1 VEEGIFATM
10 ITTHQAQLSHL
21 SAHTLGNK
29 TNGEDLIA
37 SRVELDL
44 PDEEVRARLTTSF
57 LGAFSSA
64 EYFHFTST
72 DGDFRHNPMVQWV
85 KEIFD
90 STEQFHLKS
99 VSIAKHLYEVSVHPL
114 IKSGDLFVA
123 LFSNL
128 QVDGVQTEAL
138 GIFKSENKSS
148 ILKLTTKK
156 DGRFEVNYQS
166 GINPDKLDKGCLIY
180 NLDEDKG
187 YRLSILDRSGKSSD
201 AQYWKELFLR
211 VEPMKDEFQATRNV
225 LDIARHFVV
234 DQIGDEFELSKAD
247 QIDYLNKSIGYFK
260 KKEEFNQKEFE
271 KEVFEDPEVIKSFR
285 KFDNNFR
292 EQFSID
298 REDGFSISAEAVKKQ
313 SRVFKS
319 VLKLDKNFHIYIHGD
334 RELIERGVDEDGR
347 KYYKIYYKQEL

>member
-1 VEEGIFATM
+1 MASVIFAAM
-10 ITTHQAQLSHL
+10 INMLQAQLSHL

-29 TNGEDLIA
+29 TNGEDLVA
-37 SRVELDL
+37 SRAQLEL
-44 PDEEVRARLTTSF
+44 PDEDLRTKLATSF
-57 LGAFSSA
+57 LGAFNSA
-64 EYFHFTST
+64 EYYHFTST
-72 DGDFRHNPMVQWV
+72 DGDFKHNPMFQWV
-85 KEIFD
+85 QEIFETAD
-90 STEQFHLKS
+90 QFHVKS

-123 LFSNL
+123 MFSNI
-128 QVDGVQTEAL
+128 QIDGTQTEAL

-148 ILKLTTKK
+148 VLKLTTKK
-156 DGRFEVNYQS
+156 DGRFEVDLQS
-166 GINPDKLDKGCLIY
+166 GINLDKLDKGCLIY

-211 VEPMKDEFQATRNV
+211 VEPVKDEFQATRNI

-260 KKEEFNQKEFE
+260 KKDEFNQKEFE
-271 KEVFEDPEVIKSFR
+271 QEVFEDPEVIKSFR

-292 EQFSID
+292 EQFNID

>member
-1 VEEGIFATM
+1 M
-10 ITTHQAQLSHL
+10 INTLQAQLSHL

-29 TNGEDLIA
+29 TNGEDLVA
-37 SRVELDL
+37 SRAEIEL
-44 PDEEVRARLTTSF
+44 PDEEMRARLTTSF
-57 LGAFSSA
+57 LGAFGSA
-64 EYFHFTST
+64 EYYHFTST
-72 DGDFRHNPMVQWV
+72 DGDFKHNPMFQWV
-85 KEIFD
+85 QEIFETTD
-90 STEQFHLKS
+90 QFHLKS

-123 LFSNL
+123 MFSNI
-128 QVDGVQTEAL
+128 QVDGTQTEAL

-156 DGRFEVNYQS
+156 DGRVEVNYQD

-211 VEPMKDEFQATRNV
+211 VEPVKDEFQATRNI

-260 KKEEFNQKEFE
+260 KKDEFNQKEFE

-285 KFDNNFR
+285 KFDNSFR

>member
-1 VEEGIFATM
+1 M
-10 ITTHQAQLSHL
+10 INILQAQLSHL

-37 SRVELDL
+37 SRAQLEL
-44 PDEEVRARLTTSF
+44 PDEDLRTKLSSSF
-57 LGAFSSA
+57 LGAFNSA
-64 EYFHFTST
+64 EYYHFTST
-72 DGDFRHNPMVQWV
+72 DGDFRHNPMFQWV
-85 KEIFD
+85 QEIFETVD
-90 STEQFHLKS
+90 QFHVKS

-123 LFSNL
+123 MFSNI
-128 QVDGVQTEAL
+128 QIDGTQTEAL

-148 ILKLTTKK
+148 VLKLTTKK
-156 DGRFEVNYQS
+156 DGRFEVDLQS
-166 GINPDKLDKGCLIY
+166 GINLDKLDKGCLIY

-187 YRLSILDRSGKSSD
+187 YRLSILDRSGKSAD

-211 VEPMKDEFQATRNV
+211 VEHVKDEFQATRNV

-260 KKEEFNQKEFE
+260 KKDEFNQKEFE
-271 KEVFEDPEVIKSFR
+271 QEVFEDPEVIKSFR

-298 REDGFSISAEAVKKQ
+298 REDGFSISAVAVKKQ

>member
-1 VEEGIFATM
+1 M
-10 ITTHQAQLSHL
+10 QL
-21 SAHTLGNK
+21 
-29 TNGEDLIA
+29 D
-37 SRVELDL
+37 
-44 PDEEVRARLTTSF
+44 
-57 LGAFSSA
+57 
-64 EYFHFTST
+64 
-72 DGDFRHNPMVQWV
+72 
-85 KEIFD
+85 
-90 STEQFHLKS
+90 QFHLKS

-123 LFSNL
+123 MFSNI
-128 QVDGVQTEAL
+128 QIDGTQTEAL

-148 ILKLTTKK
+148 VLKLTTKK
-156 DGRFEVNYQS
+156 DGRFEVNFQS
-166 GINPDKLDKGCLIY
+166 GINLEKLDKGCLIY

-201 AQYWKELFLR
+201 AQYWRELFLR
-211 VEPMKDEFQATRNV
+211 VEPVKDEFQATRNI

-260 KKEEFNQKEFE
+260 KKDEFNQKEFE

-334 RELIERGVDEDGR
+334 KELIERGVDEDGR

>member
-1 VEEGIFATM
+1 MASVIFAAM
-10 ITTHQAQLSHL
+10 INTLQAQLSHL

-29 TNGEDLIA
+29 TNGEDLVA
-37 SRVELDL
+37 SRAQLEL
-44 PDEEVRARLTTSF
+44 PDEDLRTKLSTSF
-57 LGAFSSA
+57 LGAFNSA
-64 EYFHFTST
+64 EYYHFTST
-72 DGDFRHNPMVQWV
+72 DGDFKHNPMFQWV
-85 KEIFD
+85 QEIFETAD
-90 STEQFHLKS
+90 QFHVKS

-123 LFSNL
+123 MFSNI
-128 QVDGVQTEAL
+128 QIDGTQTEAL

-148 ILKLTTKK
+148 VLKLTTKK
-156 DGRFEVNYQS
+156 DGRFEVDLQS
-166 GINPDKLDKGCLIY
+166 GINLDKLDKGCLIY

-211 VEPMKDEFQATRNV
+211 VEPVKDEFQATRNI

-260 KKEEFNQKEFE
+260 KKDEFNQKEFE
-271 KEVFEDPEVIKSFR
+271 QEVFEDPEVIKSFR

-292 EQFSID
+292 EQFNID